1 MKSMQRY
8 HMEEKKFDDI
18 GYNFVVGGDGSV
30 FVGRGWNLIGAHT
43 FGYNAKSI
51 GIGFIGTFSKV
62 APTKNQ
68 LCAAQKLF
76 EEGLRLN
83 KLTSDY
89 SLYGQNQLTGSQSPG
104 EKLYNI
110 IKTWSHWSPRRDQN
124 VF

>member
-8 HMEEKKFDDI
+8 HMDGRNFSDI

-30 FVGRGWNLIGAHT
+30 YVGRGWNLMGAHT
-43 FGYNAKSI
+43 IRYNAKSI
-51 GIGFIGTFSKV
+51 GIGFIGTFSEV
-62 APTKNQ
+62 APTNNQ

-89 SLYGQNQLTGSQSPG
+89 SIYGQNQLTASESPG
-104 EKLYNI
+104 QKLYNI
-110 IKTWSHWSPRRDQN
+110 IKTWSHWSPRLRD
-124 VF
+124 